1 MNRRKSGR
9 NITTFY
15 CTTSS
20 TGTNAF
26 FAKENKRNQSYLTY
40 LVISRRFK
48 RYTLHGQSFCYL
60 LLRATQILPSCDSN
74 AGEFCHVLNER
85 SQAYTPSLV
94 FHARIPAG
102 LEHSGEN
109 IITSTKVSLY
119 PSPSILGIHNSHNT
133 GNTLHE
139 KGKIGERGDT
149 SKRYPSFRDHS
160 RPPDVNNPTSN
171 VSCT

>member
-109 IITSTKVSLY
+109 IITSTKVSTPL
-119 PSPSILGIHNSHNT
+119 PLFSGFTTLTTPGTPCMKKARSGKEGILQ
-133 GNTLHE
+133 
-139 KGKIGERGDT
+139 KDT
-149 SKRYPSFRDHS
+149 RAFETIRDL
-160 RPPDVNNPTSN
+160 RT
-171 VSCT
+171 